1 VFTGIREL
9 TADEGARDVLGTG
22 DRTAGDLE
30 GRPLRVAMV
39 VPPYFSVPPGGYGG
53 VESVVADLTDALVK
67 RGHHVTLIGV
77 GENGTKADFV
87 SVWPRPIPERLGEP
101 MPEILQAAL
110 ARNAI
115 RELAAGPGL
124 DIVHEHTGAGPLNA
138 IAYES
143 LGLPTVVT
151 MHGPVDED
159 LHTFYRAVGK
169 EIELVAIS
177 ERQRE
182 LAPDLNWAGRV
193 HNAISTET
201 FPFRRDK
208 GRYGLFL
215 GRFHPN
221 KAPHLA
227 LDAAHAVGMP
237 LILAGK
243 CAETIEK
250 DYFEREVK
258 PRLTPEDIVFGE
270 ADSQDKRRLFSEAR
284 CLLFPV
290 QWEEPFGMVMIE
302 AMACGTPVVALR
314 GGAVPEVVVD
324 GRTGYICDEP
334 SELAEALRRLDR
346 IDPYQCRRR
355 VAEHF
360 DISGLGIAYEEVY
373 RHVLRAKRPAAE
385 PQPRRSRSYVD
396 LEAGLDRR
404 HGRERQSVARGSR
417 PPLSSR
423 VAERPRSAGAA

>member
-1 VFTGIREL
+1 MFTDIREL
-9 TADEGARDVLGTG
+9 TADEDTREVRGANDHVTG
-22 DRTAGDLE
+22 DTDR
-30 GRPLRVAMV
+30 RPLRVAMV
-39 VPPYFSVPPGGYGG
+39 VPPYFSIPPGGYGG
-53 VESVVADLTDALVK
+53 VESVVADLTDSLVE

-77 GENGTKADFV
+77 GENGTKAELT
-87 SVWPRPIPERLGEP
+87 SVWPHPIPERLGEP

-115 RELAAGPGL
+115 RDLAAGPGL
-124 DIVHEHTGAGPLNA
+124 DVVHEHTGAGPLNA
-138 IAYES
+138 VAYAE

-159 LHTFYRAVGK
+159 LHTFYKAVGK

-182 LAPDLNWAGRV
+182 LAPSLNWAGMV
-193 HNAISTET
+193 HNAIGTDT
-201 FPFRRDK
+201 FPFQRDK
-208 GRYGLFL
+208 GRYALFL

-227 LDAAHAVGMP
+227 LEAAHAAGMP
-237 LILAGK
+237 LVLAGK
-243 CAETIEK
+243 CAEAIEK

-258 PRLTPEDIVFGE
+258 PRLTSEDVVFGE
-270 ADSQDKRRLFSEAR
+270 ADSQDKRRLFAEAR

-324 GRTGYICDEP
+324 GRTGYICDDP
-334 SELAEALRRLDR
+334 SELAGALRRLDR
-346 IDPYQCRRR
+346 IDPEQCRRR

-360 DISGLGIAYEEVY
+360 DISGLGAAYEDVY
-373 RHVLRAKRPAAE
+373 RRVLRGKGAGVESQSR
-385 PQPRRSRSYVD
+385 PRRGYID
-396 LEAGLDRR
+396 LDAGLDRR
-404 HGRERQSVARGSR
+404 HGRERQQVARGSR
-417 PPLSSR
+417 APLSNR
-423 VAERPRSAGAA
+423 VADRPRSAGAA